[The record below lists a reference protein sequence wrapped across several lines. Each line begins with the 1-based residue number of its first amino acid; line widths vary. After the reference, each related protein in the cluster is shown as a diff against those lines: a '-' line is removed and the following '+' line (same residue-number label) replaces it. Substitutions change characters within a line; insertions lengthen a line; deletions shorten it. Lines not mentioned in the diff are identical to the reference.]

1 MTEIAP
7 TGGPPLTRAQKLADA
22 LLRDRERRNRQPTA
36 TRSRPRNDGF
46 DPFAVTRWRVVAGG
60 DPGYLPKTRM
70 RMGPT
75 GWFIACCHCGV
86 EFESRGWAYCPTCM
100 KLPPEERRRDA
111 WLKARDCAPS
121 DRPCQGPDCGELIPR
136 RARADA
142 RYCSQRCA
150 KKAENAR
157 AYASRLS
164 GTAPL
169 FSGGSTREFP
179 QQNQG
184 AISSLFAIVDFPKN
198 LIGGDRRGRSPDPA
212 SWPSSAARRSGA
224 AGRGAYN
231 ARVRGIR

>member
-46 DPFAVTRWRVVAGG
+46 DPFAVTRWCVVACG

-150 KKAENAR
+150 KRAENAR

-169 FSGGSTREFP
+169 FSGGLRANFP
-179 QQNQG
+179 NK
-184 AISSLFAIVDFPKN
+184 IK
-198 LIGGDRRGRSPDPA
+198 GRFRAFS
-212 SWPSSAARRSGA
+212 PSSIFRKTL
-224 AGRGAYN
+224 
-231 ARVRGIR
+231 